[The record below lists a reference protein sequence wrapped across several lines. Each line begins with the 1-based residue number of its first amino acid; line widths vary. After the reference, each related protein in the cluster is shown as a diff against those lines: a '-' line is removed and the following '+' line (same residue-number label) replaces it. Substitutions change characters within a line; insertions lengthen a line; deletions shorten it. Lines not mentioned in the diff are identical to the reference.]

1 MNRKYDKEDEELL
14 KLVGQPYTRE
24 TGKLLKHGG
33 SVDSHGN
40 IAHVV
45 TRTEMEDLK
54 ARCTFN
60 KPWYKRWHMEDWEK
74 IAIELIAIVVIII
87 IQFMALW
94 TLDVSTGALIS
105 GNQVDTGFIL
115 TNGFV
120 TSDPMQMYHLSL
132 YMITVTTVLLSG
144 VAIFY
149 AVRTI
154 AKSKK
159 E

>member
-1 MNRKYDKEDEELL
+1 MKQEYEAEDKKLL
-14 KLVGQPYTRE
+14 SLVGKPYTRE
-24 TGKLLKHGG
+24 TGRLLKYGG

-40 IAHVV
+40 IAHVI
-45 TRTEMEDLK
+45 TRTEMEGQK

-60 KPWYKRWHMEDWEK
+60 KPWYKRLHLEDWEK
-74 IAIELIAIVVIII
+74 ITIELIGIVIIVI

-105 GNQVDTGFIL
+105 GNQVGMGFIL
-115 TNGFV
+115 TNGFT

-132 YMITVTTVLLSG
+132 YMITVTTVLLCS

-149 AVRTI
+149 AVRTV
-154 AKSKK
+154 AKLKK
-159 E
+159 